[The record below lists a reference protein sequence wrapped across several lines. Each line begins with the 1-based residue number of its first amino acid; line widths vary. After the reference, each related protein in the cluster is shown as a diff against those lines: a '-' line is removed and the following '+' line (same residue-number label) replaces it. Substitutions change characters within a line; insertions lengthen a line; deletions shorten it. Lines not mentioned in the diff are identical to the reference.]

1 MRKEADAAIAA
12 GSILAEASAVLR
24 RVEPALK
31 HPMSILTHVATPAH
45 TFSEV
50 RTRHAA
56 VVILARIPAPGVLP
70 RVHEGAL
77 GPVMRV
83 RPGAWPDLE
92 GVHAELVGSID
103 AVLDIR
109 QGGIHRV
116 FLLL

>member
-1 MRKEADAAIAA
+1 VRKEADTTVAA

-24 RVEPALK
+24 RVKPALE

-45 TFSEV
+45 AFPEV
-50 RTRHAA
+50 RAWHTA
-56 VVILARIPAPGVLP
+56 VVILARIPAAGVLP

-83 RPGAWPDLE
+83 RPGARPDLE
-92 GVHAELVGSID
+92 GVHPELIRGVD